1 MHPTS
6 LPQLLKWLNILV
18 SMIKKKKKKWLNI
31 YIYIYISYMR
41 VFVSKIKNI
50 NSLI

>member
-31 YIYIYISYMR
+31 YISYMR

>member
-18 SMIKKKKKKWLNI
+18 SMIKKKKSGLI

>member
-31 YIYIYISYMR
+31 YIYISYMR

>member
-18 SMIKKKKKKWLNI
+18 SMIKKKKSGLI
-31 YIYIYISYMR
+31 YIYIVYAC
-41 VFVSKIKNI
+41 VCFKNKKYK
-50 NSLI
+50 

>member
-18 SMIKKKKKKWLNI
+18 SMIKKKKKWLNI
-31 YIYIYISYMR
+31 YTYIYISYMR

>member
-18 SMIKKKKKKWLNI
+18 SMIKKKKSGLI
-31 YIYIYISYMR
+31 YIYIYIYI
-41 VFVSKIKNI
+41 VYACVCFKNKKYK
-50 NSLI
+50 